1 MEAEQTSW
9 LQGQNV
15 AITNSDGKY
24 VWHHKPA
31 AKVLALF
38 LGRGGTGAG
47 FTDKVSALGAYFHT
61 ACFHFVHAFSY
72 TRSLSPPP
80 PCPLNDDINN
90 TTLK

>member
-31 AKVLALF
+31 AKVCTPLSTALANPYLAPY
-38 LGRGGTGAG
+38 LI
-47 FTDKVSALGAYFHT
+47 
-61 ACFHFVHAFSY
+61 
-72 TRSLSPPP
+72 P
-80 PCPLNDDINN
+80 I
-90 TTLK
+90 